1 MDNTTDY
8 LRTLADVY
16 REPEP
21 VSCVYVDMSVD
32 TADPPQVE
40 RARSHS
46 AVDAL
51 RRAGAP
57 DADIEAVVE
66 ALTEAEGVPSPVT
79 VFSVVRGGEALLTE
93 VIRSTPADAESVSF
107 GRVPDLSP
115 AVKHALTAF
124 SYLVVETARE
134 GGRVTLFQVGK
145 AAPETSEYVEGRTDS
160 LHKPKRG
167 AGSRNEHTQDH
178 VEEIWKQTQSEV
190 ATTIDHLV
198 RRHRPRLLVV
208 AGDIRARQLLADE
221 LSHEAKAILVV
232 EPTDTEPEGA
242 SDERL
247 TERIDAEI
255 ERIVRA
261 DEEAITDLINLHE
274 GRGDNLA
281 ELTVGGVV
289 HALASAQVDALLIDD
304 ARLAD
309 RELLALDDAPW
320 VASTPEDALTARI
333 LGRVPARSALLRA
346 ALLTDARVYFT
357 REAGLDD
364 HPLTLPGEA
373 AVAAL
378 LRWQTGPAVPAAS

>member
-8 LRTLADVY
+8 LRTLADIY
-16 REPEP
+16 REPQP

-32 TADPPQVE
+32 TADPPKVE

-46 AVDAL
+46 AVGGL

-57 DADIEAVVE
+57 DADIEAVIE

-79 VFSVVRGGEALLTE
+79 VFSAVRRGEALLTE
-93 VIRSTPADAESVSF
+93 VIRSTPVDAESASF

-145 AAPETSEYVEGRTDS
+145 ATPETSEYVEGRTDS

-167 AGSRNEHTQDH
+167 AGFFNEHTQDH
-178 VEEIWKQTQSEV
+178 VEEIWKQTQSEL
-190 ATTIDHLV
+190 ATAIDHLV

-208 AGDIRARQLLADE
+208 AGDIRARQLLAEE

-232 EPTDTEPEGA
+232 EPTDTAPDGA

-247 TERIDAEI
+247 NERIDAEI
-255 ERIVRA
+255 ERIVRS
-261 DEEAITDLINLHE
+261 DEEAIADLIHLHD

-281 ELTVGGVV
+281 ELTLGGVV

-304 ARLAD
+304 ARLAE

-320 VASTPEDALTARI
+320 VASTPEDALTAGI
-333 LGRVPARSALLRA
+333 LAKVPARAALLRA

-357 REAGLDD
+357 REAGLDE
-364 HPLTLPGEA
+364 HPLTLPGES

-378 LRWQTGPAVPAAS
+378 LRWPTGPSVPSAS